1 MGFLFHS
8 VIGLSDGLTVP
19 FALTAGLAGLGNSRV
34 VVLGGVAELVAGA
47 ISMGCGAFCECLLT
61 TPLLR
66 TYAAVFNKTTAGQR
80 IGTLILLLYSDA
92 RPLVATQAERDQYLY
107 LTSQTSSR
115 ILQSCS
121 GEIEREVDDIL
132 GPLGVPEELSKKV
145 AEALRKEE
153 IEFSPLAHH
162 GRHSDEED
170 DSSNLRWS
178 EEVGLTPFLLR
189 LGKGIEPVA
198 KRRMY
203 SSAATIG
210 LGYLAGGLIPLMP
223 YFFIQP
229 ASTALIYSSILTG
242 MTLIAFG
249 AIKTHIVGC
258 SGKFTDYLY
267 GALTTLLVGG
277 LSAAAAFGFVKL
289 LEGRE

>member
-1 MGFLFHS
+1 
-8 VIGLSDGLTVP
+8 
-19 FALTAGLAGLGNSRV
+19 
-34 VVLGGVAELVAGA
+34 
-47 ISMGCGAFCECLLT
+47 
-61 TPLLR
+61 
-66 TYAAVFNKTTAGQR
+66 
-80 IGTLILLLYSDA
+80 
-92 RPLVATQAERDQYLY
+92 VATQAERDQYLY
-107 LTSQTSSR
+107 LKSQTSSR
-115 ILQSCS
+115 ILQSCI

-132 GPLGVPEELSKKV
+132 APLGIPEDLSKKV

-153 IEFSPLAHH
+153 VEFSPLTNQ

-170 DSSNLRWS
+170 GSSTLRWS
-178 EEVGLTPFLLR
+178 EGVGLTPFLLR
-189 LGKGIEPVA
+189 LGKGIEPVS
-198 KRRMY
+198 KGRMY

-210 LGYLAGGLIPLMP
+210 LGYLFGGLIPLMP

-229 ASTALIYSSILTG
+229 ASTALIYSSIFTG
-242 MTLIAFG
+242 VILVAFG

-289 LEGRE
+289 LGGEE

>member
-1 MGFLFHS
+1 
-8 VIGLSDGLTVP
+8 
-19 FALTAGLAGLGNSRV
+19 
-34 VVLGGVAELVAGA
+34 
-47 ISMGCGAFCECLLT
+47 
-61 TPLLR
+61 
-66 TYAAVFNKTTAGQR
+66 
-80 IGTLILLLYSDA
+80 
-92 RPLVATQAERDQYLY
+92 VATQAERDQYLY
-107 LTSQTSSR
+107 LRSQTSSR

-132 GPLGVPEELSKKV
+132 GPLGVPEEISRRI
-145 AEALRKEE
+145 AETLRKEE

-162 GRHSDEED
+162 SDEED
-170 DSSNLRWS
+170 GSLNSLNLRWS
-178 EEVGLTPFLLR
+178 EDVGLTPFLLR
-189 LGKGIEPVA
+189 LGRGMQPVTKG
-198 KRRMY
+198 RMY

-210 LGYLAGGLIPLMP
+210 LGYLFGGLIPLMP
-223 YFFIQP
+223 YLFIQP

-242 MTLIAFG
+242 VVLVMFG

-277 LSAAAAFGFVKL
+277 LSAAAAFGVVRL

>member
-1 MGFLFHS
+1 M
-8 VIGLSDGLTVP
+8 
-19 FALTAGLAGLGNSRV
+19 
-34 VVLGGVAELVAGA
+34 
-47 ISMGCGAFCECLLT
+47 
-61 TPLLR
+61 
-66 TYAAVFNKTTAGQR
+66 
-80 IGTLILLLYSDA
+80 
-92 RPLVATQAERDQYLY
+92 ATQAERDQYLY
-107 LTSQTSSR
+107 LRSQTSSR
-115 ILQSCS
+115 ILQSCA

-132 GPLGVPEELSKKV
+132 GPLGIPEELSRKV

-153 IEFSPLAHH
+153 IEFSPLAQQD
-162 GRHSDEED
+162 RHSDEED
-170 DSSNLRWS
+170 SSLNLRWS

-189 LGKGIEPVA
+189 LGKGMEPVS
-198 KRRMY
+198 KGRMY

-210 LGYLAGGLIPLMP
+210 LGYLIGGLIPLMP
-223 YFFIQP
+223 YLFIQP

-242 MTLIAFG
+242 VILVLFG

-289 LEGRE
+289 LEGKE

>member
-1 MGFLFHS
+1 M
-8 VIGLSDGLTVP
+8 
-19 FALTAGLAGLGNSRV
+19 
-34 VVLGGVAELVAGA
+34 
-47 ISMGCGAFCECLLT
+47 
-61 TPLLR
+61 
-66 TYAAVFNKTTAGQR
+66 
-80 IGTLILLLYSDA
+80 
-92 RPLVATQAERDQYLY
+92 ATQAERDQYLY
-107 LTSQTSSR
+107 LRSQTSAR
-115 ILQSCS
+115 ILQSCA

-132 GPLGVPEELSKKV
+132 GPLGIPEELSMKV

-162 GRHSDEED
+162 PDEED
-170 DSSNLRWS
+170 GSSNLRWS
-178 EEVGLTPFLLR
+178 DEVGLTPFLLR
-189 LGKGIEPVA
+189 LGKGIEPVS
-198 KRRMY
+198 KGRMY

-210 LGYLAGGLIPLMP
+210 LGYLFGGLIPLMP

-242 MTLIAFG
+242 VVLIMFG

-289 LEGRE
+289 LEGNE